1 MDNYYKEFP
10 EIIRQDMSTEEIRE
24 KLDERNAVIG
34 NRFDARSLEEQ
45 EKIRAALEVFRDEES
60 RRAYDQA
67 LAQGDRKPPEED
79 PRQKLR
85 EEQAEWIQRAQDF
98 CKSKDYDLAK
108 AAMDRALE
116 KDKDLPNGTAY
127 RLAAQIYASAEEYA
141 HALRCINE
149 ALLLEPENP
158 DYIRIKGAV
167 FGAEAPQK
175 EKFTAGKPRESR
187 KTAALKP
194 LRTSGTSTVPFWPK
208 SWR

>member
-1 MDNYYKEFP
+1 
-10 EIIRQDMSTEEIRE
+10 
-24 KLDERNAVIG
+24 
-34 NRFDARSLEEQ
+34 
-45 EKIRAALEVFRDEES
+45 
-60 RRAYDQA
+60 
-67 LAQGDRKPPEED
+67 
-79 PRQKLR
+79 
-85 EEQAEWIQRAQDF
+85 
-98 CKSKDYDLAK
+98 
-108 AAMDRALE
+108 MDRALE